1 MNEAGCFSIDY
12 LLENDGS
19 SNAFSASMVG
29 SACFS
34 VIFCVTQHIVSMG
47 MMPSP
52 TQYNTTYLVPRN
64 PPPRTL
70 SGWLVSLVSV
80 ASTCFVDAN

>member
-34 VIFCVTQHIVSMG
+34 VIFCVTQHCQHGYDAITYTIQHNIFS
-47 MMPSP
+47 
-52 TQYNTTYLVPRN
+52 TTESTATHAV
-64 PPPRTL
+64 
-70 SGWLVSLVSV
+70 WLVSKSGVSCV
-80 ASTCFVDAN
+80 NLLC